1 MHLKSV
7 CLLSA
12 FFSLSS
18 TAVASKTCPGKDTGP
33 SKREINFLKG
43 AVTQYQLTNPL
54 NDEVACAC
62 YLLRKFDKYA
72 LSWEGEEEY
81 LKEANGYWSATVWTT
96 PRCIFT
102 PSGASD
108 VAKGI
113 TIMRECKA
121 LFAVKGGGHYP
132 VRSIC
137 TCFENIK
144 LIRDCLAPRDVL
156 YYRWRPN
163 CPYKNKDP
171 RNCRGQKIGA
181 RGAWAPVG

>member
-12 FFSLSS
+12 FFSLS
-18 TAVASKTCPGKDTGP
+18 TLAVASKPCPGKDTGP

-54 NDEVACAC
+54 NDGVACAC
-62 YLLRKFDKYA
+62 YLLRKYDQYA
-72 LSWEGEEEY
+72 VSQVGEEEY

-132 VRSIC
+132 VG
-137 TCFENIK
+137 
-144 LIRDCLAPRDVL
+144 LILHLFRGEHQINKRLFSPQRCLPLQAVS
-156 YYRWRPN
+156 
-163 CPYKNKDP
+163 
-171 RNCRGQKIGA
+171 
-181 RGAWAPVG
+181 

>member
-18 TAVASKTCPGKDTGP
+18 TAVASKTCSGEGAGP

-54 NDEVACAC
+54 NDGVDCAC
-62 YLLRKFDKYA
+62 FLLRRFNKYA
-72 LSWEGEEEY
+72 VFHEDEEEY
-81 LKEANGYWSATVWTT
+81 LGEANGYWSSTVWTT
-96 PRCIFT
+96 PKCIFT

-132 VRSIC
+132 VSSIVQLLC
-137 TCFENIK
+137 
-144 LIRDCLAPRDVL
+144 
-156 YYRWRPN
+156 
-163 CPYKNKDP
+163 
-171 RNCRGQKIGA
+171 
-181 RGAWAPVG
+181 